1 MNRGKFSQRRFWEN
15 SLNPAETLANRG
27 ILVFGAFCALEHL
40 TTVRSLRNFVRFLV
54 AVQLLPALESGEETL
69 VGGQAVLEGVMM
81 RSPHAWAIACRKPS
95 GEVVTMSEPLARPSE
110 KHKWMAWPIVR
121 GVMTLGYA
129 MSLGYRALR
138 FSANVAIEEVMQ
150 SDKEHVETA
159 ASAVPPKLAPSASS
173 GQALSLPNGRSEAE
187 ATDASKSKSR
197 EKAAAIS
204 GWLAAVNV
212 IISLAFFIF
221 MYKYLPLLAATELK
235 KANPAL
241 GGQIVFNLVDGA
253 IRLLLFLLFIWG
265 VSLFPDIRRVYQY
278 HGAEHK
284 TVFAFENGDPLETS
298 RGAEIFHVPSAL
310 RHQLSDDGD
319 ADLDRLLHAGSVHH
333 VLGAFRIAHRAAARD
348 RRSVLRNHPLRRQ
361 ASRLALRP
369 DDRSRPLAA
378 THHDPAAV
386 GRNGPMRHHRARSGH
401 GPGKRTRRRIGD
413 CLGFPTRE
421 TVVGRLSL
429 VVGLS
434 ATQHYSCL
442 REVSTCQH
450 LSRICEFGKKR

>member
-1 MNRGKFSQRRFWEN
+1 
-15 SLNPAETLANRG
+15 
-27 ILVFGAFCALEHL
+27 VFGAFPRLEHPI
-40 TTVRSLRNFVRFLV
+40 TVHSLRNFVRFLV

-138 FSANVAIEEVMQ
+138 FSANVAIEDVMQ
-150 SDKEHVETA
+150 SDDDSKTHVDTKASPNHVETA
-159 ASAVPPKLAPSASS
+159 ASAVPAR
-173 GQALSLPNGRSEAE
+173 RSEAE
-187 ATDASKSKSR
+187 AATKEPTKLQSR
-197 EKAAAIS
+197 EKAATIS

-241 GGQIVFNLVDGA
+241 GGQIAFNLVDGA
-253 IRLLLFLLFIWG
+253 VRLILFLLFIWG

-284 TVFAFENGDPLETS
+284 TVFAFENGDPLETAAVQKYS
-298 RGAEIFHVPSAL
+298 TFHPRCGTSFLMTVMLISIGFYMLVPFTTFWARFAS
-310 RHQLSDDGD
+310 
-319 ADLDRLLHAGSVHH
+319 
-333 VLGAFRIAHRAAARD
+333 RIALLPLIAGVSYEIIRFAAKHRGSLFALMTAPGLWLQRITTQPPSDEMAQCAITALD
-348 RRSVLRNHPLRRQ
+348 HAMVLEKEQ
-361 ASRLALRP
+361 
-369 DDRSRPLAA
+369 
-378 THHDPAAV
+378 
-386 GRNGPMRHHRARSGH
+386 GG
-401 GPGKRTRRRIGD
+401 
-413 CLGFPTRE
+413 E
-421 TVVGRLSL
+421 L
-429 VVGLS
+429 VI
-434 ATQHYSCL
+434 A
-442 REVSTCQH
+442 
-450 LSRICEFGKKR
+450 